1 MIIIHLNERNVDSKI
16 SFPRSAS
23 LRILNLLQLRNTR
36 LEITATNDTFRDK
49 NAFLR
54 YFCIHFN
61 GFFFQKLKKGLTYSI
76 YGVECYHIQSQ
87 SEFAVAL
94 LYQYPSS
101 QAQPDSVSLLESR
114 ACSQQSQQQRPN
126 VRSAC
131 AVVCSAWS
139 HVLYWPHRFEVKGTL
154 DSDWP
159 RTLFPLFCDVD
170 DGSISI

>member
-1 MIIIHLNERNVDSKI
+1 MIIIHLKERNIDSKI

-23 LRILNLLQLRNTR
+23 SRILNLLQLTNTG
-36 LEITATNDTFRDK
+36 LEITATNDAFRDK

-54 YFCIHFN
+54 YFASISTV
-61 GFFFQKLKKGLTYSI
+61 FFFQKLKKGKKGLTYSI

-94 LYQYPSS
+94 LYLYPSS
-101 QAQPDSVSLLESR
+101 AGLSLLAL

-139 HVLYWPHRFEVKGTL
+139 HVLYWPHRFGVKGTL